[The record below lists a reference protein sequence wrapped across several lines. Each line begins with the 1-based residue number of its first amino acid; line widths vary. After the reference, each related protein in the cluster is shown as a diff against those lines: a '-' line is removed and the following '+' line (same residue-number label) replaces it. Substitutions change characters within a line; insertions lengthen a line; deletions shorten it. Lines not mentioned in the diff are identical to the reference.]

1 MRNINILLTVAILL
15 GLTTFGCGRS
25 NRDPD
30 KPPVFYFTID
40 NSNKTVTVTRVDS
53 EHSIVYDTNRVITV
67 KDDNTRIYLPKVA
80 EPAPAVV
87 SVPAEET
94 PAEETPAEETPA
106 EETPAEETP
115 AEAAPADDATKPE
128 QHYVLVGD
136 VDDDNVIGDLRLY
149 EVTLDQLTALE
160 TLLNTADA
168 ANEVENL
175 DAAIGE
181 NNDPI
186 ALEAKPEEPAKEEAG
201 GAEA

>member
-40 NSNKTVTVTRVDS
+40 NSNKTITVTRVDS

-87 SVPAEET
+87 SV
-94 PAEETPAEETPA
+94 PAEETPA